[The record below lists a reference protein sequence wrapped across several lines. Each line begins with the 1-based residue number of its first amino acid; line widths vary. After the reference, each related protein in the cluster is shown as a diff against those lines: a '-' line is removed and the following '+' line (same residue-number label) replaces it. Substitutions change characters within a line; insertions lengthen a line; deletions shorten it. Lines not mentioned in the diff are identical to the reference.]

1 MGKGHE
7 PDDRDGWARL
17 RFAVIGLLLAAP
29 PPKGRLRSE
38 LEQLAR
44 KVWQHPG
51 GGEVRFSVSTIERWY
66 YQARSQDRDPVG
78 ALRRRRRSD
87 AGRERALSAA
97 LLEALR
103 TQYRDHPS
111 WTMQLHYGN
120 LEARVEDEPH
130 LGPMPSYSTLRRAMR
145 RRGMVRRRRRRGT
158 DRKRAPVE
166 AREVLSYEVSRSHA
180 LWHCDF
186 HHSPVRVLTPGGE
199 WRTPILFGV
208 IDDHS
213 RLGCH
218 LQWYLEETSEA
229 FTHGLCQA
237 FMKRG
242 LPRLLMSDNGSPMIA
257 GEVDAGLFRLGIRH
271 VRTFANSP
279 HQNGKMEVL
288 WASVEGRL
296 MAMLEGLEEPLTL
309 QKLNDTTI
317 AWLEHD
323 YHRRVHRELG
333 VTPLERLKR
342 SDNAARDCPDSA
354 ALRSAFRIAVKRT
367 IRRSDGTLSLDGVRF
382 QVPKS
387 WRHLREARI
396 RYARWDLTVAELVT
410 GDDDCLCLLHP
421 LDKRA
426 HADAVRRPVAG
437 PEDDAGPGP
446 GKAETPPLLGKILR
460 KQAETGLPPAW
471 IPFRG
476 DADDTDNTDSTDN
489 TDDTD
494 DTDNEEDHSS

>member
-1 MGKGHE
+1 MGKGHG

-17 RFAVIGLLLAAP
+17 RFAVVGSLLAAP
-29 PPKGRLRSE
+29 PPKGRLRGE
-38 LEQLAR
+38 LERLAGQ
-44 KVWQHPG
+44 VWRHPG
-51 GGEVRFSVSTIERWY
+51 GGEARFSVSTIERWY
-66 YQARSQDRDPVG
+66 YQARAQDRDPVG

-87 AGRERALSAA
+87 AGRERALSPA
-97 LLEALR
+97 LLEVLR
-103 TQYRDHPS
+103 EQYRDHPS
-111 WTMQLHYGN
+111 WSVQLHYGN

-158 DRKRAPVE
+158 DGKRAPVE

-218 LQWYLEETSEA
+218 LQWYPEETSET

-242 LPRLLMSDNGSPMIA
+242 LPRSLMSDNGSPMIA
-257 GEVDAGLFRLGIRH
+257 GEVEAGLFKLGIRH
-271 VRTFANSP
+271 VRTLAYSP
-279 HQNGKMEVL
+279 HQNGKMEIL

-309 QKLNDTTI
+309 QKLNDATI

-367 IRRSDGTLSLDGVRF
+367 LRRSDGTLSLDGVRF
-382 QVPKS
+382 QVPKP
-387 WRHLREARI
+387 WRHLREARV
-396 RYARWDLTVAELVT
+396 RHARWDLTVAELVT

-426 HADAVRRPVAG
+426 NADAVRRPVAG
-437 PEDDAGPGP
+437 PEDDAGPGD
-446 GKAETPPLLGKILR
+446 GKAETPALLGKILR

-471 IPFRG
+471 MPFRG
-476 DADDTDNTDSTDN
+476 DTGNTGN
-489 TDDTD
+489 TGD
-494 DTDNEEDHSS
+494 EEDHSS